1 MKKLEYRADVYML
14 ASRMR
19 MSFYHFHAGSYPCDA
34 RRSAYPVNR
43 LFLVTEN
50 PDPKGNFISDANGRV
65 TLEPGGLY
73 LVPAMHMSTW
83 RLDATLRFISIH
95 FTLNDLSTLDV
106 FSLAGRI
113 FTLRDESLRDGI
125 FSAWNEPEPYAAAAK
140 LKIAVYGVC
149 AELFRRYPEVKF
161 DASEKFHGILDTINF
176 IDGSGSARTTVGEL
190 AERAGMRPDVF
201 SRRFAAAA
209 GVPPKV
215 WLNRVITRKAGEL
228 LMHGVSSREAAVRL
242 GFNNEFYFSRFFKT
256 HIGIPP
262 REFRDRYRISGVP
275 ERGE

>member
-1 MKKLEYRADVYML
+1 MEELAHRADVYLL

-19 MSFYHFHAGSYPCDA
+19 MSFYHFHAGNYPCDA
-34 RRSAYPVNR
+34 RMSAYPVNR

-50 PDPKGNFISDANGRV
+50 PGRKENFISDANGRV

-73 LVPAMHMSTW
+73 LVPAMHMSIW
-83 RLDATLRFISIH
+83 NLDEGLRFISIH
-95 FTLNDLSTLDV
+95 FTLNDLSTIDV

-113 FTLRDESLRDGI
+113 FTLHDESLRDGI
-125 FSAWNEPEPYAAAAK
+125 RAAWNEPERYAAAAK
-140 LKIAVYGVC
+140 LKIAVYHVC
-149 AELFRRYPEVKF
+149 AELFRRYPEAKF

-176 IDGSGSARTTVGEL
+176 IDTSGTARTTVGEL

-201 SRRFAAAA
+201 SRHFAAAA

-228 LMHGVSSREAAVRL
+228 LMHGVSSREAAARL
-242 GFNNEFYFSRFFKT
+242 GFNNEFYFSRFFRT

-262 REFRDRYRISGVP
+262 REFRERYRFSGAP
-275 ERGE
+275 EQGE

>member
-1 MKKLEYRADVYML
+1 MKKLADRADVYKL

-34 RRSAYPVNR
+34 RMTAYPVNR

-50 PDPKGNFISDANGRV
+50 PDLQGNFISDANARV

-73 LVPAMHMSTW
+73 LVPTMHMSTW
-83 RLDATLRFISIH
+83 KLDDTLRFISIH
-95 FTLNDLSTLDV
+95 FTLNDLSTIDV

-113 FTLRDESLRDGI
+113 FTLRDEALREGI
-125 FSAWNEPEPYAAAAK
+125 FAAWNEPECYTAAAR
-140 LKIAVYGVC
+140 LKIAVYRVC
-149 AELFRRYPEVKF
+149 TELFRRYPEAKF

-176 IDGSGSARTTVGEL
+176 IDGSGTARTTVGEL

-201 SRRFAAAA
+201 SRHFAAAA

-228 LMHGVSSREAAVRL
+228 LMHGVSSREAAARL
-242 GFNNEFYFSRFFKT
+242 GFNNEFYFSRFFKK

-262 REFRDRYRISGVP
+262 REFRDRYRLG
-275 ERGE
+275 GAQA

>member
-1 MKKLEYRADVYML
+1 MIKLEYRADVYTL

-19 MSFYHFHAGSYPCDA
+19 MRVYHFHSGSYPCDA
-34 RRSAYPVNR
+34 RMSAYPVNR

-50 PDPKGNFISDANGRV
+50 PDPKENFIADANGRV
-65 TLEPGGLY
+65 SLEPGGLY
-73 LVPAMHMSTW
+73 LVPTMHMSTW
-83 RLDATLRFISIH
+83 NLTEHLQFISIH
-95 FTLNDLSTLDV
+95 FTLNDLSTIDV

-125 FSAWNEPEPYAAAAK
+125 YSAWNEPDCYTAAAK
-140 LKIAVYGVC
+140 LKIAVYRVC
-149 AELFRRYPEVKF
+149 AELFRRYPEAKF
-161 DASEKFHGILDTINF
+161 DASEKFHAILDTINY
-176 IDGSGSARTTVGEL
+176 IDGSGTAQTTVGEL

-201 SRRFAAAA
+201 SRHFSAAA

-215 WLNRVITRKAGEL
+215 WMNRVITRKAGEL
-228 LMHGVSSREAAVRL
+228 LMHGVSSREAAARL

-262 REFRDRYRISGVP
+262 REFRERYRFSNAP
-275 ERGE
+275 EREE

>member
-1 MKKLEYRADVYML
+1 MQNLTNRADVYLL

-19 MSFYHFHAGSYPCDA
+19 MRVYHFHSGSYPCDA
-34 RRSAYPVNR
+34 RMSAYPVNR

-50 PDPKGNFISDANGRV
+50 PDPKENFISDANGRV
-65 TLEPGGLY
+65 ALEPGCLY

-83 RLDATLRFISIH
+83 NLTAGLRFISIH
-95 FTLNDLSTLDV
+95 FTLNDLSTIDV

-113 FTLRDESLRDGI
+113 FTLRDEALRDGI
-125 FSAWNEPEPYAAAAK
+125 YSAWNEPDCYAAAAK
-140 LKIAVYGVC
+140 LKIAVYRVC
-149 AELFRRYPEVKF
+149 AELFRRYPEAKF
-161 DASEKFHGILDTINF
+161 DASEKFHAILDTINY
-176 IDGSGSARTTVGEL
+176 IDTSASAQTTVGEL
-190 AERAGMRPDVF
+190 AERSGMRPDVF
-201 SRRFAAAA
+201 SRHFAAAA

-228 LMHGVSSREAAVRL
+228 LMHGVSSREAAARL

-256 HIGIPP
+256 HIGIAP
-262 REFRDRYRISGVP
+262 REFRERYRFSGVP